1 MRDNS
6 PCYKLGRSV
15 GGDPVPMDNLRLEI
29 SADRFYVLSYHHV
42 ELAKFESAQGADII
56 TISFLNRTVCIK
68 GKNLRNLGIALQA
81 RNVEWL
87 AGTQPPQLPSGG
99 KAHQNEGETYIRC
112 WFRDEAEALS

>member
-29 SADRFYVLSYHHV
+29 NKDCFYVLSYHHV

-56 TISFLNRTVCIK
+56 TISFLNRTVRIK

-81 RNVEWL
+81 RNVESIKPVAERYSSL
-87 AGTQPPQLPSGG
+87 AAGEDGLV
-99 KAHQNEGETYIRC
+99 KAIEIE
-112 WFRDEAEALS
+112 DEKERA